1 MATKGITITERE
13 NDVLV
18 SAAAGENWHNLVSYL
33 LDKDIAGLEN
43 PTSENLA
50 IWIWKQLKPRL
61 NALSQVEIRETCTSG
76 CIYKGE

>member
-33 LDKDIAGLEN
+33 LDKDIA
-43 PTSENLA
+43 
-50 IWIWKQLKPRL
+50 IQKLKECL
-61 NALSQVEIRETCTSG
+61 
-76 CIYKGE
+76 